1 MRRILFLSACTLLLA
16 ACSQSPKQKAEALIK
31 ENLQSTLY
39 HPDTYAP
46 SSTQLDS
53 AFAPYDDP
61 SFYEMTLK
69 VAKLGIL
76 VSDCEE
82 EASQLRTS
90 MSLWQGP

>member
-1 MRRILFLSACTLLLA
+1 MKTINNLPIRRILFLSACTLLLA
-16 ACSQSPKQKAEALIK
+16 ACSQSPKEKAEALIK

-61 SFYEMTLK
+61 FFYENY
-69 VAKLGIL
+69 AKI
-76 VSDCEE
+76 C
-82 EASQLRTS
+82 
-90 MSLWQGP
+90 